1 MKFAITKMGKY
12 YSTAFSLFLV
22 SVGLA
27 TAIGNVCQVG
37 LTKRCMQA
45 YREDLSDI
53 VESVGAH
60 CFRMKV

>member
-1 MKFAITKMGKY
+1 MKFAIIKMGKY
-12 YSTAFSLFLV
+12 YPTAFSLFLV

-27 TAIGNVCQVG
+27 TATGNECQFV
-37 LTKRCMQA
+37 LIERCMQA

-53 VESVGAH
+53 VEKVGAH